1 MKKLLFL
8 SILLLLVTFLYSQPN
23 GDLFKQ
29 QYIRFGPSFPTKHY
43 LGYEKPYWEN
53 TKRLGAVIEY
63 GNIYMLNSIKLAQK
77 LRFGIN
83 PDWVELKYHH
93 LSTDRTNFTTTE
105 GIISL
110 SSKIGIS
117 LSYGI
122 SDDFIIDVYGK
133 YCVPWLA
140 LYYYTEGDASAN
152 DLLMYGAYLGW
163 GFGTGINLRYNFFM
177 FSFEI
182 NKLVLKLE
190 DSDYGGYLGDPS
202 NPGSDKTPLPG
213 FNLTFGFS
221 F

>member
-1 MKKLLFL
+1 MKKLLL
-8 SILLLLVTFLYSQPN
+8 LTILLLFVTFLHSQSD
-23 GDLFKQ
+23 GDLSKQ
-29 QYIRFGPSFPTKHY
+29 KYIRFGPSFPTKQY
-43 LGYEKPYWEN
+43 LGYEKSYWESSQ
-53 TKRLGAVIEY
+53 RLGAVIEY
-63 GNIYMLNSIKLAQK
+63 GNIYMLNSIKLAPN

-93 LSTDRTNFTTTE
+93 ITTDRSNFSTTE
-105 GIISL
+105 GVISL

-152 DLLMYGAYLGW
+152 DLLMYGAYLGR
-163 GFGTGINLRYNFFM
+163 GFSTGINLRYRFFM
-177 FSFEI
+177 FSFEV
-182 NKLVLKLE
+182 NRLVLKLE
-190 DSDYGGYLGDPS
+190 DSDYGGYLGDPGDI
-202 NPGSDKTPLPG
+202 GSDKTPLPG